1 MAGNRFLD
9 ENLRRTEDD
18 VRAKVRE
25 ADVQN
30 YDQVLAVVL
39 ETTGDISVVHG
50 DTELTS
56 RLPQSLCD
64 ALTSTAG
71 LRLTQDRLGSGD
83 PHSGSRVASGRRTS
97 ASSRKP

>member
-39 ETTGDISVVHG
+39 ETTGDISVGHG
-50 DTELTS
+50 DA
-56 RLPQSLCD
+56 D
-64 ALTSTAG
+64 
-71 LRLTQDRLGSGD
+71 
-83 PHSGSRVASGRRTS
+83 
-97 ASSRKP
+97 